1 MTNSIYDKI
10 TASGTSATNF
20 KQRVVE
26 TFSGDALDTN
36 RWALTD
42 INGGTSGAMDD
53 SVDGGYKV
61 SFSTQANAW
70 GGLTFN
76 NKRPFDLQANDSI
89 IIAKRTFGSAAGGFR
104 AGIANTINTTENN
117 TVTWST
123 NTTASP
129 NGYFFIWT
137 KTEAEGW
144 SQVKVESTTTI
155 DDNWHVGKLES
166 RSSGVTFILDGVTAA
181 THGTGQG
188 SVKAQPYITGTG
200 SGTESGRSFSV
211 RYCEVYNT

>member
-1 MTNSIYDKI
+1 MTKSIYDQLN
-10 TASGTSATNF
+10 ASGTVA

-26 TFSGDALDTN
+26 TFSGDALDTD
-36 RWALTD
+36 RWDLTD
-42 INGGTSGAMDD
+42 INGGTSGAMVDE
-53 SVDGGYKV
+53 VDGGYKV
-61 SFSTQANAW
+61 SFSTQASAW
-70 GGLTFN
+70 GGLTFS
-76 NKRPFDLQANDSI
+76 NKRQFDLQANDSI
-89 IIAKRTFGSAAGGFR
+89 FVAKRTFGSASGGFR
-104 AGIANTINTTENN
+104 AGIANSTSTNENN

-123 NTTASP
+123 NTAASP
-129 NGYFFIWT
+129 NGKFFIWT

-166 RSSGVTFILDGVTAA
+166 RSSGVNFILDGVTAA

-188 SVKAQPYITGTG
+188 SEKAQPYIAGYGTN
-200 SGTESGRSFSV
+200 TESGRSFSV

>member
-61 SFSTQANAW
+61 SFSTQASAW

-76 NKRPFDLQANDSI
+76 NIRPFDLQANDSI
-89 IIAKRTFGSAAGGFR
+89 FIAKRTYGSAAGGFR
-104 AGIANTINTTENN
+104 AGISNTINTTENN
-117 TVTWST
+117 TVTWSS
-123 NTTASP
+123 NTSASP
-129 NGYFFIWT
+129 TGKFFIWT

-166 RSSGVTFILDGVTAA
+166 RSSGVTFVLDGVTAA

-188 SVKAQPYITGTG
+188 SVKAQPYITGIG